1 MEVENQDLRNKLGP
15 IKNLFSQLELYFSI
29 DERNHFLGSFQK
41 TILKDKILKEL
52 SQAKINLDYILNIE
66 TVIKNKS

>member
-52 SQAKINLDYILNIE
+52 SQAKINLDYISK
-66 TVIKNKS
+66 T

>member
-29 DERNHFLGSFQK
+29 DEQKHFW
-41 TILKDKILKEL
+41 E
-52 SQAKINLDYILNIE
+52 
-66 TVIKNKS
+66 VIKKLF